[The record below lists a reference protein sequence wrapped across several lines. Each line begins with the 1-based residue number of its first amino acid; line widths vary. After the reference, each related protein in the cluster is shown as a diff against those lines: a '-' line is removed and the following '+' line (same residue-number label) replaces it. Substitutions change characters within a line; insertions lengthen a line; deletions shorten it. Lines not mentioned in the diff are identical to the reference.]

1 MLGCKSVPKVVEESE
16 ANHPL
21 SHLATN
27 LCHYL
32 TALVSYWKVLLAKIN
47 SHFQEENSLSL
58 LQNGFCSGKS
68 TLDAIWVVMFKAD
81 NTARGP
87 TKDIYAVVSIDVQN
101 AFNSTP

>member
-1 MLGCKSVPKVVEESE
+1 MLRCKSVPKVVEESE
-16 ANHPL
+16 ANYPL

-32 TALVSYWKVLLAKIN
+32 TAQLSYWKVLLARIN
-47 SHFQEENSLSL
+47 SHFQEENGLSL
-58 LQNGFCSGKS
+58 LQCGFCSGKS

-81 NTARGP
+81 DTARRP
-87 TKDIYAVVSIDVQN
+87 TKDLYAVVAIDVQN